1 MWPLRQL
8 WPVRTTDTDFSARR
22 RKRPAPRQQ
31 LQERLSFGRLRTT
44 TRTPANTTGQGRQ
57 SGKVAS
63 TEALPNG
70 QTNLHLAIESSQLH
84 QIPANVL
91 VKITMPTAV
100 QLIVPANPAPQR
112 LHAGQVLNAQPTAAS
127 GAELRTP
134 LMLNRTISN
143 SGST

>member
-1 MWPLRQL
+1 M
-8 WPVRTTDTDFSARR
+8 
-22 RKRPAPRQQ
+22 
-31 LQERLSFGRLRTT
+31 
-44 TRTPANTTGQGRQ
+44 
-57 SGKVAS
+57 GKVAS

-112 LHAGQVLNAQPTAAS
+112 LHAGQLLNAQPTAAS

-134 LMLNRTISN
+134 LTLNRTISN
-143 SGST
+143 SGSM